1 MTSQK
6 LLQSLS
12 QHFNNPEIAEH
23 PRKYL
28 GPNTQAILNFWDFVS
43 TMTPEQ
49 WTDVEE
55 YFDPVFP
62 DGVSDSE
69 LLNYSYCVIDP
80 AISRA
85 LLSNCGTSNHAIA
98 RATFELISYHL
109 LHKENQQAETL
120 EIFNNVLHCDFSPWG
135 ESFMTVGD
143 IREALKDYPVDM
155 RVVIRYDSDEYNNVC
170 KLTEVPI
177 VTNAGIEF
185 EQPQK
190 GASSYYKGKF
200 SRKGHGYGTHCKHN
214 NSDRLNPAPDEIA
227 IVISSY

>member
-12 QHFNNPEIAEH
+12 QHFSNPEIAEH

-28 GPNTQAILNFWDFVS
+28 GPNTQAILNFWDYVS

-49 WTDVEE
+49 WIDVEE
-55 YFDPVFP
+55 FFDPVFP
-62 DGVSDSE
+62 DGVSDYD
-69 LLNYSYCVIDP
+69 LLDYSYCVIDKFI
-80 AISRA
+80 ARA
-85 LLSNCGTSNHAIA
+85 LWSEGDANDYAIA

-109 LHKENQQAETL
+109 LHKDKQQAETL
-120 EIFNNVLHCDFSPWG
+120 EIFNNALHCDFSPWRK
-135 ESFMTVGD
+135 SFMTVGD
-143 IREALKDYPVDM
+143 IKEAFKDYPDDM
-155 RVVIRYDSDEYNNVC
+155 RVVTRYDSDEYDDVC

-185 EQPQK
+185 KRPQK

-200 SRKGHGYGTHCKHN
+200 SGKGHGYGTHCKHT
-214 NSDRLNPAPDEIA
+214 NSDRQNPKPDEIA
-227 IVISSY
+227 IVISFY